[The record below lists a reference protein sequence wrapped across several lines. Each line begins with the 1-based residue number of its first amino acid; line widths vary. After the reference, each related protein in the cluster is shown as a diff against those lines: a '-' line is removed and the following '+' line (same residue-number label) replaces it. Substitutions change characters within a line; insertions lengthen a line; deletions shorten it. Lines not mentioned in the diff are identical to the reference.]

1 MLNLK
6 QEPRHSAHWRFNTAL
21 FKNKLLKKEVLNEIK
36 DVSSA
41 TNQNIHKIYIK
52 SIIKAFKKPK
62 APEDKIKRLNKKISQ
77 IKEAI
82 AKNPNQ
88 VYLHIV
94 LDILDSQI
102 QTELTELA
110 NRQQ

>member
-1 MLNLK
+1 MN
-6 QEPRHSAHWRFNTAL
+6 N
-21 FKNKLLKKEVLNEIK
+21 
-36 DVSSA
+36 
-41 TNQNIHKIYIK
+41 IYIK

-62 APEDKIKRLNKKISQ
+62 APENKIERLNKNISQ

-82 AKNPNQ
+82 AKNPNR
-88 VYLHIV
+88 VHLHTI
-94 LDILDSQI
+94 LDILDLQI

>member
-6 QEPRHSAHWRFNTAL
+6 QEPRHSAYWRFNTAL
-21 FKNKLLKKEVLNEIK
+21 FKNELLKKEVLYEIK

-41 TNQNIHKIYIK
+41 TNWDMYKIYIK

-62 APEDKIKRLNKKISQ
+62 APEDKIERLNKKISQ
-77 IKEAI
+77 IKETI
-82 AKNPNQ
+82 AKNPNRIH
-88 VYLHIV
+88 LHTT

-110 NRQQ
+110 NR